1 MRRVI
6 VFHASTKGMVKQFD
20 VCHYGGGRG
29 RQGGKTARIRG
40 WTSVLSNS
48 EHMFSA
54 GSSEKWQMKTYKKAN
69 NVSRTIQYV

>member
-1 MRRVI
+1 MQAQKGWSNNLMYVI
-6 VFHASTKGMVKQFD
+6 TGE
-20 VCHYGGGRG
+20 GGG
-29 RQGGKTARIRG
+29 RQGGKTARIRS

-54 GSSEKWQMKTYKKAN
+54 GLSEKWQMKTYKKAN